1 MAGWKVGSKYFIRT
15 VTMSLTGELA
25 EFDDKELLLKDAAW
39 IAVTGR
45 FAESLVSGK
54 FEEVEPFP
62 DGIVIVGRG
71 AVIDACEWR
80 HPLPRTTK

>member
-1 MAGWKVGSKYFIRT
+1 MAGWKVGKNYFIRT

-25 EFDDKELLLKDAAW
+25 EFDDKELVLRDAAW

-45 FAESLVSGK
+45 FAEFLMRGK
-54 FEEVEPFP
+54 GEEVEPFP
-62 DGIVIVGRG
+62 DGDVIVGRG
-71 AVIDACEWR
+71 GVIDACEWK